1 MEKNEKKKNQTATRV
16 RCAVFAKTRLRC
28 LSRVTRRA
36 RPVTFRAVAA
46 TCPIGNRTGAWMRT
60 VRGPARQPVRGRFGN
75 RRARRARRP
84 SRRRRGSEPRAAEHR
99 RCIFAARAATETRG
113 TARATEHPPRATPL
127 RGTRFRCV
135 SAPSGRERFKPR
147 ASVPSGRA
155 RRASR
160 GSFGVATRGEGR
172 CGSGA
177 GCHAETR
184 VVRGRWGEAHLRHLS
199 SIARPREA
207 PVAHRGR
214 RVTSRL
220 ASRVFLQELVREPL
234 PRERAE
240 HARRGVGHGAPR
252 RGRRGRA
259 DAGGSADAAGRP
271 RCHAN
276 DETPKK
282 KKVTSGISKRAAK
295 SYAFQSDVR
304 PRFSKAARFGRFTC
318 QVGSAPFRF
327 DWQFPNTDPKRLH
340 FR

>member
-1 MEKNEKKKNQTATRV
+1 
-16 RCAVFAKTRLRC
+16 
-28 LSRVTRRA
+28 
-36 RPVTFRAVAA
+36 
-46 TCPIGNRTGAWMRT
+46 
-60 VRGPARQPVRGRFGN
+60 
-75 RRARRARRP
+75 
-84 SRRRRGSEPRAAEHR
+84 
-99 RCIFAARAATETRG
+99 
-113 TARATEHPPRATPL
+113 
-127 RGTRFRCV
+127 V

-276 DETPKK
+276 DETSK

>member
-1 MEKNEKKKNQTATRV
+1 MRATSHV
-16 RCAVFAKTRLRC
+16 
-28 LSRVTRRA
+28 SRGRGHVSDRQ
-36 RPVTFRAVAA
+36 P
-46 TCPIGNRTGAWMRT
+46 NRAWMRT

-84 SRRRRGSEPRAAEHR
+84 SRRRRGSEPRAAERR

-220 ASRVFLQELVREPL
+220 ASRVFLHELVREPL

-240 HARRGVGHGAPR
+240 HARRGVGHRAPR

-276 DETPKK
+276 DETPTKK
-282 KKVTSGISKRAAK
+282 CLRVSRAAK

-304 PRFSKAARFGRFTC
+304 PKKRKSRKLRFGRFTC
-318 QVGSAPFRF
+318 QVGRAPFRF
-327 DWQFPNTDPKRLH
+327 RLAVSRTPTRSVSLH